1 MTSYHEDPFL
11 VSFESMGK
19 ENQFGDSSNQA
30 NIYSFYMMGYGQHPQ
45 NYLIGLEAID
55 EDYDVFNY
63 PHFTQ
68 MSYHILYQI

>member
-1 MTSYHEDPFL
+1 MTPYHEDPFL
-11 VSFESMGK
+11 VSFESMGI

-63 PHFTQ
+63 PQ
-68 MSYHILYQI
+68 KYHILYQM

>member
-1 MTSYHEDPFL
+1 
-11 VSFESMGK
+11 
-19 ENQFGDSSNQA
+19 
-30 NIYSFYMMGYGQHPQ
+30 MGYGQHPQ

-68 MSYHILYQI
+68 MSYHILY